1 MRPLLLPILLLGT
14 IAAIP
19 ALAAPPKDT
28 IQVQTALDG
37 TGSAAKETSG
47 GDLLADALRET
58 AQAQIGLVPA
68 DDIADT
74 AIPAGSTSASKLTAL
89 LRRPDDPGDTIVIL
103 KLTGTQLLH
112 ALELGVG
119 HAPQP
124 FAGFWQVSG
133 LQVRYDPSQPEGKRI
148 SLAGVG
154 GSEIN
159 AASTYTVATTHS
171 EALGDLGYFR
181 VWGKKDIVQDTG
193 TSLSQS
199 LVSYANAHK
208 TLSITG
214 EARITAAP

>member
-14 IAAIP
+14 IATIP

-37 TGSAAKETSG
+37 TGSSAKETSG
-47 GDLLADALRET
+47 GDLLADALRE
-58 AQAQIGLVPA
+58 AAHAQIGLVPA

-74 AIPAGSTSASKLTAL
+74 SIAPGSIPASKLSTL
-89 LRRPDDPGDTIVIL
+89 LRRPDDPGDTIVVM

-133 LQVRYDPSQPEGKRI
+133 VQVRYDASQPEGRRV
-148 SLAGVG
+148 SLAGTG

-159 AASTYTVATTHS
+159 ASSSYTVAMTRS

-181 VWGKKDIVQDTG
+181 AWGKKDITQDTG
-193 TSLSQS
+193 ISLNQS
-199 LVSYANAHK
+199 LLSYANAHK
-208 TLSITG
+208 TITLSG
-214 EARITAAP
+214 EARITAAH